1 MPTIVLNSA
10 QCDLRQSGAP
20 TALLRDCTI
29 VLVWPVTGSY
39 STARPNY
46 SVRKSYRMWEGAPV
60 SAWLPILISQ
70 GGVRMAAAVLSSR
83 CPLSSYVFL
92 SVMSAGCLS
101 VGNGILLYKSV
112 AVGEC
117 DSVVMY

>member
-1 MPTIVLNSA
+1 MSTIVLNSA

-83 CPLSSYVFL
+83 CPPSSYGV
-92 SVMSAGCLS
+92 SECCYRQGVSIVVVAGYYFT
-101 VGNGILLYKSV
+101 VP
-112 AVGEC
+112 
-117 DSVVMY
+117 

>member
-1 MPTIVLNSA
+1 MPTIVLDAA

-60 SAWLPILISQ
+60 SAWLPILTSQ
-70 GGVRMAAAVLSSR
+70 GSVGVAAAVSSFR
-83 CPLSSYVFL
+83 CPLSSYVFFL
-92 SVMSAGCLS
+92 SVIIGRVFVCRKFDNTLH
-101 VGNGILLYKSV
+101 V
-112 AVGEC
+112 EC
-117 DSVVMY
+117 RWRVQ

>member
-1 MPTIVLNSA
+1 MPTIVLDAA

-46 SVRKSYRMWEGAPV
+46 SVKNRTACGRVPRCLHGSLSLSHRVV
-60 SAWLPILISQ
+60 SEWRPPSCLL
-70 GGVRMAAAVLSSR
+70 AVHSR
-83 CPLSSYVFL
+83 LMVFL
-92 SVMSAGCLS
+92 NVVIGRVFSIVVVTGYYFTVS
-101 VGNGILLYKSV
+101 
-112 AVGEC
+112 AVGE
-117 DSVVMY
+117 